1 MSKKILKQQ
10 LSWLKLSCP
19 SLLLNELSSMKLNI
33 KASIIVSEKYRKR
46 VIAQD
51 W

>member
-10 LSWLKLSCP
+10 LSWLKLSYP
-19 SLLLNELSSMKLNI
+19 SSQFNEVSDVKLNI
-33 KASIIVSEKYRKR
+33 KASIMVSEKYRKR
-46 VIAQD
+46 MIAQD